1 MACGPPKGEMCITGE
16 LYIHMTYNL
25 MGEEGAIR
33 NKCLR
38 KPLGG
43 QQ

>member
-1 MACGPPKGEMCITGE
+1 
-16 LYIHMTYNL
+16 MTYNL

-43 QQ
+43 ATMRKRLRNTV